1 MYSITIKKRK
11 APDFYGP
18 AMKIPMQETPVGSL
32 VGELRFRKLQDT
44 DKNENKKK
52 GKKQKQKQKPYT
64 WVVSENC
71 AIDSRSFHN
80 CLINF

>member
-44 DKNENKKK
+44 DKNKNKKK
-52 GKKQKQKQKPYT
+52 GKTKNKNKNPIRGWFLKTVP
-64 WVVSENC
+64 
-71 AIDSRSFHN
+71 
-80 CLINF
+80 

>member
-1 MYSITIKKRK
+1 MLMKTNRNFHVYSITIKKRK

-44 DKNENKKK
+44 DKNKNKKK
-52 GKKQKQKQKPYT
+52 GKTKNKNKNPIRGWFLKTVP
-64 WVVSENC
+64 
-71 AIDSRSFHN
+71 
-80 CLINF
+80 